1 MDRLSRIS
9 AEQRADL
16 VAYLDGELPE
26 DRTHEIETVLASS
39 PVAQKD
45 VELLSRTYDLL
56 DELPRPKA
64 PDEFSEKTLATARL
78 EAMRPDVMQSP
89 AVRKA
94 RKGAV
99 LAGWTLGLVLLAVIS
114 YLTANRWIPR
124 ESDLLLEDLPVI
136 ERLDEYSEIDN
147 FTFLDRLSRKPQL
160 LRDMRTGGR
169 REAQ

>member
-1 MDRLSRIS
+1 
-9 AEQRADL
+9 
-16 VAYLDGELPE
+16 
-26 DRTHEIETVLASS
+26 
-39 PVAQKD
+39 
-45 VELLSRTYDLL
+45 
-56 DELPRPKA
+56 
-64 PDEFSEKTLATARL
+64 
-78 EAMRPDVMQSP
+78 MRPDVMQSP